1 MKEPEPGKSE
11 EGKEQ
16 ETQESKGPHPKTQRK
31 VFPLQWRRALEEKLS
46 QVSRGAEKEKGTR

>member
-16 ETQESKGPHPKTQRK
+16 ETQEGKRPHPETQKK

-46 QVSRGAEKEKGTR
+46 QVSR